1 MNPSETQPDFVPPSI
16 YIDPESS
23 YSNEQEFPASLEK
36 PVGRPQFVL
45 DARASGTEDG
55 AVEGRGAM
63 LRSDS
68 GGRQA
73 TAWGA
78 GSGAAKSGN
87 DGEEQDAGSSY
98 IGTEAGEADWRE
110 QVSAKVNR
118 YKSRKPRPERYPS
131 LQLKFEAVRQ
141 SPERPDFDCLE
152 PEAPNATVS
161 FIRPLA
167 AIAEDPMQARTRDPE
182 PQFLVKASLEAT
194 ARVLEFPRFG
204 ALPVRRDDQLAD
216 PVVDRPRIV
225 EAPELLPPPPAMG
238 GILIE
243 ETHDQEHERRPG
255 FDMPLQS
262 ATLSRRSLAGAL
274 DALVIFVALAG
285 FGYIFF
291 RITGSAPELRSLRQF
306 RFAASLIA
314 GFVGGLWFMY
324 QYAFL
329 VFSGT
334 TPGLR
339 LTRLAVAGFD
349 GVPASR
355 KLRRWRV
362 LASLLSCLSLG
373 LGYVW
378 CFMDEDQLSWH
389 DRITKTHVAPINRLS
404 SRP

>member
-1 MNPSETQPDFVPPSI
+1 MSPSETQPDFVPPSI
-16 YIDPESS
+16 YIDQESS
-23 YSNEQEFPASLEK
+23 YSKEQEFPASLEK

-45 DARASGTEDG
+45 DARESGTEDS
-55 AVEGRGAM
+55 AMDDCGAM
-63 LRSDS
+63 LKSDS
-68 GGRQA
+68 VERQG
-73 TAWGA
+73 TAL
-78 GSGAAKSGN
+78 GAAFSANGAE
-87 DGEEQDAGSSY
+87 DQVAGSSY
-98 IGTEAGEADWRE
+98 IGAESGEADWRE
-110 QVSAKVNR
+110 QVSAKVDR
-118 YKSRKPRPERYPS
+118 YKLRKPRPERYPS

-141 SPERPDFDCLE
+141 NPERPDSDWSE
-152 PEAPNATVS
+152 PEAPNATLS
-161 FIRPLA
+161 FIRPLT

-182 PQFLVKASLEAT
+182 PQSFVKASLEAT
-194 ARVLEFPRFG
+194 ARVLEFPRSG

-243 ETHDQEHERRPG
+243 EMRDQEHERRPG
-255 FDMPLQS
+255 FDMPLKS
-262 ATLSRRSLAGAL
+262 APLSRRTLAGAL
-274 DALVIFVALAG
+274 DALVIFVALSG

-291 RITGSAPELRSLRQF
+291 RITGSAPELRSLGQL

-349 GVPASR
+349 GAPAPR

-373 LGYVW
+373 LGYLW

>member
-1 MNPSETQPDFVPPSI
+1 MNPPETQPDFVPPSI
-16 YIDPESS
+16 YFDPESP

-45 DARASGTEDG
+45 DARESGIEDG
-55 AVEGRGAM
+55 AMEGRGAM
-63 LRSDS
+63 LKSDL
-68 GGRQA
+68 GGRQGA
-73 TAWGA
+73 ALGAASSANGAEEQVA
-78 GSGAAKSGN
+78 GSP
-87 DGEEQDAGSSY
+87 Y
-98 IGTEAGEADWRE
+98 IRAEAGEADWRD

-141 SPERPDFDCLE
+141 NPERPDSHWSE
-152 PEAPNATVS
+152 PEAPNATLS

-167 AIAEDPMQARTRDPE
+167 GEDPMQARTRDPE
-182 PQFLVKASLEAT
+182 PQSFVKASLEAT
-194 ARVLEFPRFG
+194 SRVLEFPRSG

-243 ETHDQEHERRPG
+243 ETRDQEHERRPG
-255 FDMPLQS
+255 FDMPLKS
-262 ATLSRRSLAGAL
+262 ATLSRRSLAGAF
-274 DALVIFVALAG
+274 DALVIFFALAG

-349 GVPASR
+349 GAPASR

-389 DRITKTHVAPINRLS
+389 DRITKTHVAPVNRLS